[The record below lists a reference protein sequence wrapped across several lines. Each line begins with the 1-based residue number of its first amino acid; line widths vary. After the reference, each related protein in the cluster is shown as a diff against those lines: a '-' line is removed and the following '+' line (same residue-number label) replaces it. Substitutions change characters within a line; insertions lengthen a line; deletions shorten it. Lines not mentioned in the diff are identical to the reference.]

1 VLAAG
6 LGSRM
11 RPLTTRTPKPLLP
24 LAGRSLLAHL
34 ADRVVASGAEA
45 LFANLHFEA
54 DRVGAHL
61 HELGLPIP
69 NHTATE
75 TRLSGPAGAL
85 RAFGSALA
93 DFDVLLVASA
103 DVVLG
108 DDLADLVHA
117 HLAAETRMT
126 FAVVERDHA
135 RHFGVLDL
143 DEHGHVLR
151 AREKPDVPDH
161 ERHWI
166 SAGVYC
172 LHPSVVEE
180 IPPGVVYDYARDLAP
195 ALMAAGEAV
204 ATHRCSSY
212 WRDIG
217 TPRAL
222 RAAALDAVQGR
233 IPWLPAAP
241 VAGDGD
247 RRSGRIRVGAGARVA
262 DSAVLRGPVDIGAG
276 ARIGEH
282 AWLADT
288 VVFDGASVPDGQV
301 VIGGM
306 VA

>member
-1 VLAAG
+1 
-6 LGSRM
+6 M
-11 RPLTTRTPKPLLP
+11 RPLTARLPKPLLP
-24 LAGRSLLAHL
+24 LAGRPLLTHL
-34 ADRVVASGAEA
+34 ADRVVAAGAQA

-61 HELGLPIP
+61 TTLDLPIP
-69 NHTATE
+69 THTATE
-75 TRLSGPAGAL
+75 PTLTGPAGAL
-85 RAFGSALA
+85 RAFGSDLA
-93 DFDVLLVASA
+93 GFDVLLVSSA

-117 HLAAETRMT
+117 HLAAGTRLT
-126 FAVVERDHA
+126 FAVVERDRA

-143 DEHGHVLR
+143 DEHGRVVR
-151 AREKPDVPDH
+151 AREKPDVLDH

-172 LHPSVVEE
+172 VHPSLVAE
-180 IPPGVVYDYARDLAP
+180 IPADTVYDYARDLAP
-195 ALMAAGEAV
+195 ALLAAGEAV
-204 ATHRCSSY
+204 ATHRCSGY

-217 TPRAL
+217 TPAAL
-222 RAAALDAVQGR
+222 RAAVLDAVEGR

-241 VAGDGD
+241 VAADGEQ
-247 RRSGRIRVGAGARVA
+247 RNGRVRIGAGARVA
-262 DSAVLRGPVDIGAG
+262 STAVLRGPADVGAG

-282 AWLADT
+282 AWVEDA
-288 VVFDGASVPDGQV
+288 VVFDGASMADGQV